1 MRYKN
6 KNNLKRDVKLLYEL
20 YQGRVLTIDQLTPRF
35 TYKKSYMYKLV
46 SNLFK
51 SGLILTGDIKGFT
64 NESGIR
70 GRYYRI
76 SNKGIKILKENGYPD
91 LKYNAEDLKVSD
103 VRVPIE
109 ILFNDV
115 HYEMTKHGW
124 RVYGSRESKEKYGI
138 NRTDNLNGVLSSP
151 VFNREYPFYIFQF
164 QFEMSEQY
172 IGRIIGEI
180 NRYKFENIALFTTTK
195 EMFLK
200 VTNIMMN
207 KAEIFTY
214 NTFMVLPLQYGL
226 QYLLNYAEGD
236 MLFNFLED
244 EYDIYKVEKEEGVN
258 YEADFEH
265 IVLYN
270 GEEYYLA
277 NFLDF
282 NLVNFHRAKYYRKE
296 HYEKDGR
303 KILAL
308 INDRMNYLEILRN
321 VHHTEYIHVP
331 AEELMNYLS

>member
-1 MRYKN
+1 MTKSAYKIRE
-6 KNNLKRDVKLLYEL
+6 RDVLMLKEL
-20 YQGRVLTIDQLTPRF
+20 YDSRLLTVDQLVSRF
-35 TYKKSYMYKLV
+35 QYTKGSIYHFISRLV
-46 SNLFK
+46 K
-51 SGLILTGDIKGFT
+51 SGFVLTGDIKGFT

-76 SNKGIKILKENGYPD
+76 SNKGIKLLKENGYPNLRYD
-91 LKYNAEDLKVSD
+91 AEDLKVSD
-103 VRVPIE
+103 IRAPIE

-115 HYEMTKHGW
+115 HYELSKHGW
-124 RVYGSRESKEKYGI
+124 KVYGSRESKEKYGM

-151 VFNREYPFYIFQF
+151 VFNKEYPFYIFQF
-164 QFEMSEQY
+164 QFDLSERF
-172 IGRIIGEI
+172 INKIIGEI
-180 NRYKFENIALFTTTK
+180 NRYVFNNIVLFTTTK

-214 NTFMVLPLQYGL
+214 NTFRVLPLQYGL
-226 QYLLNYAEGD
+226 QYLLNYSEGD

-244 EYDIYKVEKEEGVN
+244 EYGIYKVEKEKGVN
-258 YEADFEH
+258 YESQFEH

-308 INDRMNYLEILRN
+308 INDRMNYLDTLRN
-321 VHHTEYIHVP
+321 VHHTEYIYIP
-331 AEELMNYLS
+331 AEEVMNYLT